1 MIGEIELAYRFC
13 KAPII
18 AVTGTK
24 GKSTTTALIGH
35 LLRACGLGVRVGG
48 NIGNPLIKEVRGAGP
63 DDWVV
68 AEVSSFQLETIRA
81 FKPRVAVLL
90 NLEPDHLDRYFS
102 MDEYAEAKYRI
113 CANQSLTDWFVG
125 NLDDSRI
132 AALHWRNGETRV
144 QARQLWFTLGER
156 ERATMYLRDGV
167 LTYAPVTGDPRPIP
181 ILPREEIPLPGDHNV
196 RNAMAALLAALAIGC
211 SPVALREA
219 VRTFRPMP
227 HRLEPVAEID
237 GVLYVDD
244 SKATNPASAIAAL
257 HAYEKPVVLI
267 AGGRAKGSAFEEM
280 GAEIRARAKALI
292 AIGETAAEILRASQG
307 VTAVE
312 AASMEEAVQ
321 RRRASSRRPATS
333 CCSPRGARRST
344 CLPQPT
350 TAAIGSRPP
359 FRRCGS
365 RPVHSAAARA
375 RRDSEHVPVR
385 SYVAAPLDTVLF
397 TAVAALIGI
406 GLVMVFSASSATAYA
421 QHGDIAYYLKRQ
433 LLWLAVGLA
442 GAYALYRLDY
452 HRLKRA
458 APYLLVVA
466 IGALALVFVPHVG
479 LGVNGG
485 RRWIGTSSFSLEPSE
500 FAKLALVIYL
510 SAVLSARG
518 ERITSLAR
526 GLFPLCRAGRDHGS
540 ARAQRAG
547 YGNGQPLG
555 LHRIHALL
563 CRRRASRPSGRGAH
577 RHGALCGA
585 DGVGQ
590 PVPSRAR
597 LCFRR
602 SVEGSAQ
609 HRVPHRS
616 VTARAGQRRHLR
628 RRPGRL
634 ARKVLLS
641 ARAVHRLHLLSAR

>member
-1 MIGEIELAYRFC
+1 MSEMFAFTAGAKVMVIGLGRSGLASIEVLSEHGAELYATDEKPRAELNDAIAAAESHGARFVEPADLERLVESLNCAVLSPGVPPTSPVVRQLHAADVPVIGEIELAYRFC

-18 AVTGTK
+18 AVSGTK

-48 NIGNPLIKEVRGAGP
+48 NIGNPLIKEVRGAGS

-267 AGGRAKGSAFEEM
+267 AGGRAKGSSFEEM

-312 AASMEEAVQ
+312 AASMEEAVAQ
-321 RRRASSRRPATS
+321 
-333 CCSPRGARRST
+333 ARE
-344 CLPQPT
+344 L
-350 TAAIGSRPP
+350 
-359 FRRCGS
+359 
-365 RPVHSAAARA
+365 
-375 RRDSEHVPVR
+375 
-385 SYVAAPLDTVLF
+385 AAP
-397 TAVAALIGI
+397 
-406 GLVMVFSASSATAYA
+406 
-421 QHGDIAYYLKRQ
+421 GD
-433 LLWLAVGLA
+433 V
-442 GAYALYRLDY
+442 
-452 HRLKRA
+452 
-458 APYLLVVA
+458 
-466 IGALALVFVPHVG
+466 
-479 LGVNGG
+479 
-485 RRWIGTSSFSLEPSE
+485 
-500 FAKLALVIYL
+500 
-510 SAVLSARG
+510 
-518 ERITSLAR
+518 
-526 GLFPLCRAGRDHGS
+526 
-540 ARAQRAG
+540 
-547 YGNGQPLG
+547 
-555 LHRIHALL
+555 
-563 CRRRASRPSGRGAH
+563 
-577 RHGALCGA
+577 
-585 DGVGQ
+585 
-590 PVPSRAR
+590 
-597 LCFRR
+597 
-602 SVEGSAQ
+602 
-609 HRVPHRS
+609 
-616 VTARAGQRRHLR
+616 
-628 RRPGRL
+628 
-634 ARKVLLS
+634 VLLS
-641 ARAVHRLHLLSAR
+641 PGCASFDMFASADDRGDRFAAAVSALREPAGA